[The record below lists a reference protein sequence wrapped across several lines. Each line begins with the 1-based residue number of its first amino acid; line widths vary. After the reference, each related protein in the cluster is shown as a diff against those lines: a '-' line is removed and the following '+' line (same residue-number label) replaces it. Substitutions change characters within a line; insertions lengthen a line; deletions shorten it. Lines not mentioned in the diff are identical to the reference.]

1 MLHTKK
7 SSIEI
12 TIGVI
17 EYMASVEYIYQGTST
32 VSDDPTE
39 QEDSE
44 LIAHNILKC
53 QAYNTETGENYFVT
67 DQDELNM
74 VEDWVNWEHEFN
86 TL

>member
-1 MLHTKK
+1 MLQTKK

-17 EYMASVEYIYQGTST
+17 EYMASVEYIYQGAAT
-32 VSDDPTE
+32 VSNDPTE

-53 QAYNTETGENYFVT
+53 MAYNTETGENYFVT

-74 VEDWVNWEHEFN
+74 VDDWVNWEDEFN

>member
-17 EYMASVEYIYQGTST
+17 EYMASVEYGFNAPA
-32 VSDDPTE
+32 VMSDDPTE
-39 QEDSE
+39 RDDSE
-44 LIAHNILKC
+44 LVYHKILKC
-53 QAYNTETGENYFVT
+53 MAYNTETGENYFVT

-74 VEDWVNWEHEFN
+74 VEDWVNWEDEFN